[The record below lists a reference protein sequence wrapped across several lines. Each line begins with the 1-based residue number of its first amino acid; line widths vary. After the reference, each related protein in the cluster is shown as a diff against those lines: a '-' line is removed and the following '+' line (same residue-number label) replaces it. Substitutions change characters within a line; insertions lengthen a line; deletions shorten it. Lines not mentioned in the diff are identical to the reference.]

1 MISVITASYNADR
14 YISRL
19 IFSLQAQAFKNFE
32 WIVADGGSTD
42 GTLDLLQKVEGLNL
56 VVDSR
61 PDSGVY
67 DAYNRGV
74 ALSSGDYLL
83 FLGADDYLIADLA
96 SLATTLVDDKTIYY
110 GDVYMPKKHVL
121 FGGEYTRRRLAY
133 HNICHQSVFYPRAV
147 FTKYSY
153 DLKYRIWAD
162 YDLNVRCMADNDL
175 KFQYIKKLISFYN
188 DCGGISDNFEDSLFL
203 KNQIRLVYKYFPL
216 QDFALFI
223 ARKVAI
229 KVIKNFFSF

>member
-1 MISVITASYNADR
+1 MYKISIITASYNAGR
-14 YISRL
+14 HISRL
-19 IFSLQAQAFKNFE
+19 ILSLQAQTFKNFE

-42 GTLDLLQKVEGLNL
+42 GTLDLLQKFEGLNL

-61 PDSGVY
+61 LDSGVY

-96 SLATTLVDDKTIYY
+96 SLATSLVDDKTIYY

-133 HNICHQSVFYPRAV
+133 HNICHQAVFYPRVV
-147 FTKYSY
+147 FEKYSY
-153 DLKYRIWAD
+153 DLKYKIWAD
-162 YDLNVRCMADNDL
+162 YDLNIRCMADKDL
-175 KFQYIKKLISFYN
+175 KFQYIKKLISYYN
-188 DCGGISDNFEDSLFL
+188 DFDGISDNFEDSLFL
-203 KNQIRLVYKYFPL
+203 KNQSRLVYKFFPIQNFL
-216 QDFALFI
+216 LFI
-223 ARKVAI
+223 ARKSATKLI
-229 KVIKNFFSF
+229 KKCF